1 METESKL
8 GLPGVE
14 ALYLMDTEF
23 QFCKMKRVVEVD
35 GSNHC
40 MTIYMYTILLNCTP
54 KNGGK
59 FYVMD
64 ILSQFLELENN
75 YRIMISPF
83 QHPVN

>member
-1 METESKL
+1 MVLS
-8 GLPGVE
+8 GVAGGE

-23 QFCKMKRVVEVD
+23 PFCKMKGVVEVD

-40 MTIYMYTILLNCTP
+40 MIICMYTILLNCTP

-64 ILSQFLELENN
+64 ILS
-75 YRIMISPF
+75 
-83 QHPVN
+83 